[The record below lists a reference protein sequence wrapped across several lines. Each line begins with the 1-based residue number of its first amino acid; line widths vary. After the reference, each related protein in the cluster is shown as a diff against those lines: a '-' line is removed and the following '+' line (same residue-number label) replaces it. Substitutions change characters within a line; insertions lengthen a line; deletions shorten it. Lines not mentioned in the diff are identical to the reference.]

1 MVEDRVLEDLSYG
14 TRSFYRSTH
23 DRLLK
28 LNATA
33 EMFFDALAAWLPE
46 SWSASE
52 KVETGLFNGRP
63 FLSMKTEGK
72 RSLVFVPK
80 NWEIL

>member
-1 MVEDRVLEDLSYG
+1 MVEDDLLEDLSYA

-28 LNATA
+28 SNATA
-33 EMFFDALAAWLPE
+33 EMFFDELAAWLPE
-46 SWSASE
+46 SWSNSE
-52 KVETGLFNGRP
+52 HVETGLFNGRP

-72 RSLVFVPK
+72 KSLVFMPL